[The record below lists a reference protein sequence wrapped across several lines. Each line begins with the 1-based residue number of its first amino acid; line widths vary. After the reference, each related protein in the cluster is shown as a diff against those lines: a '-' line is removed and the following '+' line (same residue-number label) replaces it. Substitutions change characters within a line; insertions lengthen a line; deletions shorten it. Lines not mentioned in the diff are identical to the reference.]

1 MINKLYSKVKQ
12 FIIENIAYIIILIS
26 LVTVFNLPV
35 PYYIE
40 TSGGIINLEDK
51 IIVNNNYK
59 SKGTFNLTYVSQM
72 EGNVL
77 SYLVSKFNDEW
88 DLVKKETSDSKLDEN
103 KTFRNKI
110 LLDNSLNNALF
121 VAYTSLNKEINIK
134 NSNIYVLY
142 IDEFANTDLKVGDII
157 KEVNNIKLNSI
168 NDYKEV
174 LKNSKIGDI
183 LKLKVLNN
191 KKEYERYVEVRSS
204 NGGKSTY
211 IYIVC
216 NYLYDVSDVIFN
228 FDKNES
234 GSSGGF
240 MIALSIYDSL
250 TPTDLTKGLTIAGTG
265 TIDIDGNVG
274 EIDGIKYKI
283 KGAVNNNADV
293 FLVPVN
299 NYEEAVKEVDK
310 NNYDIKLIKIKTFND
325 AIKYLSE

>member
-12 FIIENIAYIIILIS
+12 FIIENIVYIITLIS
-26 LVTVFNLPV
+26 LVVVFNLPV

-59 SKGTFNLTYVSQM
+59 SKGTFNLTYVS
-72 EGNVL
+72 EIECNVL
-77 SYLVSKFNDEW
+77 AYLVSKFNKEW
-88 DLVKKETSDSKLDEN
+88 DLIKIDDSNNEEIEDKS
-103 KTFRNKI
+103 FRNKI
-110 LLDNSLNNALF
+110 LLDNSLNNAVF
-121 VAYTSLNKEINIK
+121 VAYSSLNKEINIK
-134 NSNIYVLY
+134 KSDIYVLY
-142 IDEFANTDLKVGDII
+142 IDQFANTDLKIGDII

-168 NDYKEV
+168 DDYKEI

-183 LKLKVLNN
+183 LKLKVINNN
-191 KKEYERYVEVRSS
+191 KEEEKYVEVR
-204 NGGKSTY
+204 NNKGGRSTY

-216 NYLYDVSDVIFN
+216 NYSYDISDIIFN

-234 GSSGGF
+234 GPSGGF
-240 MIALSIYDSL
+240 MIALSIYDSM
-250 TPTDLTKGLTIAGTG
+250 TPIDLTKGLTIAGTG

-274 EIDGIKYKI
+274 EIDGVKYKI
-283 KGAVNNNADV
+283 KGAVNNNADL

-299 NYEEAVKEVDK
+299 NYEEALMEVNK
-310 NNYDIKLIKIKTFND
+310 NNYDIKLVKIKTFDD